1 MNSILLFLIRT
12 GVALPAGIITWFVSM
27 FAFDQGFF
35 LSVVYAAVLGTTAY
49 FTADG
54 ITSHRFL
61 KKHALTRKE
70 YKFIQKQ
77 LKEANSKIIRL
88 NRAMFQ
94 IRHLSSIKKRIDFIR
109 VTKKIYRLT
118 KQEPK
123 RFYKAE
129 KFYYSHLDS
138 AVEIAEKY
146 ALLSA
151 QPKKSYDLQETLSET
166 RNTLEKLSLTLEEDL
181 HEILADDID
190 DLHFEIDVVRHT
202 LDNKKLDNKPL
213 DESRRLK

>member
-1 MNSILLFLIRT
+1 MNSFLLFLIRT
-12 GVALPAGIITWFVSM
+12 GVSLPTGVITWFICM
-27 FAFDQGFF
+27 FAFNQDFF
-35 LSVVYAAVLGTTAY
+35 MSVVYAVAIGTAAY
-49 FTADG
+49 FITDG
-54 ITSHRFL
+54 VASHRFL

-77 LKEANSKIIRL
+77 LKEANGKIMRL
-88 NRAMFQ
+88 NKAMFQ
-94 IRHLSSIKKRIDFIR
+94 IRHFPSIKKRIDFIR

-129 KFYYSHLDS
+129 KFYYAHLDS

-151 QPKKSYDLQETLSET
+151 QPKKNYDLQETLSET
-166 RNTLEKLSLTLEEDL
+166 RNTLEKLSFTLEEDL
-181 HEILADDID
+181 HEILSDDID
-190 DLHFEIDVVRHT
+190 DLHFEMDVVRHT
-202 LDNKKLDNKPL
+202 IDQKKLDNKPI

>member
-1 MNSILLFLIRT
+1 LNSFLLFLIRT
-12 GVALPAGIITWFVSM
+12 GVALPTGILTWFVSM
-27 FAFDQGFF
+27 FAFNQGFF
-35 LSVVYAAVLGTTAY
+35 LSVIYAVGLGTAAY
-49 FTADG
+49 FLADG
-54 ITSHRFL
+54 ISSHRFL

-77 LKEANSKIIRL
+77 LKEANSKISRL
-88 NRAMFQ
+88 NRAMLQ
-94 IRHLSSIKKRIDFIR
+94 IRHLPSIKKRIDFIR

-151 QPKKSYDLQETLSET
+151 QPKKNYDLQETLTET
-166 RNTLEKLSLTLEEDL
+166 RITLEKLSFTLEEDL

-190 DLHFEIDVVRHT
+190 DLHFEMDVVRHT
-202 LDNKKLDNKPL
+202 LDSKKLDNKPI